1 MLVEG
6 VLFLA
11 VLLIIVYI
19 TVQFISGK
27 ATYQGGKAVY
37 DLSKENTLVLQNKD
51 LSWSPR
57 PCTLRFGI
65 LVEQAPKTLAKV
77 DCVDIPTTGPV
88 VSFAPSCADY
98 AYKTCVCS
106 GADCGRCALT
116 DGYMSKL
123 LNIGDNLE
131 FWASGYTNQND
142 KPYVPALLKIRTAQ
156 DSAQHMMEAIAL
168 PAIPL
173 QRWTIVTVVKEG
185 RRFDVYYGAKLQ
197 VSKLCDYVPV
207 PPDGSRQWFS
217 GNRNWKGKIGFF
229 NGSGSAAR
237 HQDVEKDVAAL
248 VNTRGVPFYMDQ
260 VTFDFTSIQTPAC
273 LFGDCNKLPDVKPPN
288 PFAVYA
294 SSVS

>member
-6 VLFLA
+6 VLFIA

-19 TVQFISGK
+19 TLQFIGGK
-27 ATYQGGKAVY
+27 ATYQGGQAVY
-37 DLSKENTLVLQNKD
+37 DLSKPNTLVLQNKD

-57 PCTLRFGI
+57 PCTLRFG
-65 LVEQAPKTLAKV
+65 LFVKQAPKTVAKV
-77 DCVDIPTTGPV
+77 DCVDIPSESPV

-106 GADCGRCALT
+106 GSDCSRCGLT

-123 LNIGDNLE
+123 LSIGDNFEL
-131 FWASGYTNQND
+131 WASGYTNQND

-156 DSAQHMMEAIAL
+156 DSNQHFMEAIPL

-173 QRWTIVTVVKEG
+173 QKWTIITIVKEG
-185 RRFDVYYGAKLQ
+185 RRFDVYYGTSLQ
-197 VSKLCDYVPV
+197 TSKLCDYVPV
-207 PPDGSRQWFS
+207 PPDGSRQWFA
-217 GNRNWKGKIGFF
+217 GNSKWQGQIGFF
-229 NGSGSAAR
+229 NGSANASR
-237 HQDVEKDVAAL
+237 KEDVENDVKAL
-248 VNTRGVPFYMDQ
+248 VNTRGIPFYMDQ
-260 VTFDFTSIQTPAC
+260 VKFDFTSVQVPSC

-288 PFAVYA
+288 PFTVYA